1 MRRDFLMWMKVLDAH
16 FAKKK
21 PATLCELLGDL
32 TIAARLQIDFSH
44 RLGGSNPEQPD
55 GNNGTEYSKTRYGP
69 SRRISRAIGFR
80 PVHHGIVPLGHRSLL
95 LLNRSPPGA

>member
-1 MRRDFLMWMKVLDAH
+1 MWMKVLDAH

-69 SRRISRAIGFR
+69 SRRISRRQQRIQAGGHTTSPSPGQGRTTIG
-80 PVHHGIVPLGHRSLL
+80 GLT
-95 LLNRSPPGA
+95 